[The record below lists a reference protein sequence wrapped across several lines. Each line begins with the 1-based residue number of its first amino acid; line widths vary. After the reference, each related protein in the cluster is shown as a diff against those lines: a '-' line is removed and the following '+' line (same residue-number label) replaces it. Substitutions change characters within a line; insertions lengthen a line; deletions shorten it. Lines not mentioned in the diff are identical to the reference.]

1 MRWSWRWRRRR
12 RRITGSPQSAR
23 VRINLIWEIP
33 RWSLREK
40 RKAGEKEK
48 METHSATIR
57 FRRRRGFR
65 RGSFDF
71 SRGPSPRDQSR
82 RDLERE
88 EAPLWTARQ
97 CKYFRLNSDMIF
109 INGDSLYV
117 PWYYAPYSS
126 ASFPTRARR
135 ENDIRDNSID

>member
-1 MRWSWRWRRRR
+1 MMRWSWRWRRRR
-12 RRITGSPQSAR
+12 RSSGRRKVR

-48 METHSATIR
+48 WRLIP
-57 FRRRRGFR
+57 RRLN
-65 RGSFDF
+65 SVVAAALDASLDF
-71 SRGPSPRDQSR
+71 SRDPSPQDQSR
-82 RDLERE
+82 RDLERSGP
-88 EAPLWTARQ
+88 PLWSARQ
-97 CKYFRLNSDMIF
+97 CKYFRLNSNMIF